1 MIDGGPGDP
10 VDGIKEKTPCDLLVV
25 FRNMSVKV
33 AVGYILPA
41 FGPEGEPAT
50 WHGNEIPAGYARVGV
65 DSVVPSWETL
75 ELEIPG
81 GDGGLT
87 LREVLGEIILWEK
100 KNIRLPGWVAPSTSR
115 PSRSP
120 SPPPGDR
127 RPPSPPPTDHMSP
140 PSPHGY
146 DVDHDICSPSPS
158 PAPPPPPTKT
168 RNAPYRKRFKSP
180 IRKMSPLPKVPK
192 EQGGFDMEEAAKLA
206 AACDVTVE
214 ELMSAADAAVPTADI
229 VPQFVYG
236 ADLVSKEQLHKLPTH
251 MRNLHQWYLDA
262 CKENIRFIV
271 AHIPREYYYRK
282 EEIHIEINELWQLFN
297 LDALDKSL
305 MSCYCLLKINECKS
319 HNIIN
324 IGFVDPDKVN
334 VQTVKY
340 NRKETGGNLLSFHWI
355 LLDIKVDKGIVE
367 VRDPLSRGV
376 DGFRDL
382 QKLLQVAWTAF
393 KNHHKQ
399 STWAEKLTF
408 TPVPC
413 PQQPQGTNLCGY
425 YVCESIRMLTTEKQN
440 NNKFNI
446 DYMRDTLQPKE
457 HLLGIAEEL
466 AGLLH
471 GERGVIMEEDE
482 EGDDF
487 IDETYLD
494 HFGDTFM
501 EDAEGGEGEGEG
513 EEELGCTLDLL
524 RWKAQEGVADS
535 GFENLLKMLKNMFPK
550 NNELPAST
558 YEAKKVVCPLGL
570 EVLKIHACINDC
582 ILYRGEYENLNE
594 CPVCTA
600 LRYKIRGDD
609 PGDDVE
615 GEKPR
620 KRVPAKVMWYAPII
634 PRLKR
639 LFRNKEHAKLL
650 RWHKEDRKS
659 DGELRHPADGT
670 QWRKIDR
677 EFKDFAADARN
688 IRFGLSTDGMNPFGE
703 QSSSHSTWP
712 VTLCIYN
719 LPPWLCMKR
728 KFIMMPVLI
737 QGPKQPG
744 NDIDVYL
751 RPLVDELL
759 QLWGRHGVRVWD
771 EHKEEEFDLRAL
783 LFVTINDWPA
793 LSNLS
798 GQTNKG
804 YNACTHCL
812 HETESVHLPNC
823 KKNVYL
829 GHRRFLP
836 KNHNVRKKGKHYNGK
851 ADHRPKPAER
861 TGAEVFDMVKDLKVI
876 FGKGPGGQSVPKGAD
891 GHAPMWKKKSIF
903 WELEYWKVLDVRSA
917 IDVMHVTKNICVNLL
932 SFLGVYG
939 KTNDTKEARQD
950 QQRLKDPD
958 DRHPEWFQG
967 RASYALTKEE
977 KVIFF
982 ECLSSMKVP
991 SGFSSNIKGIINM
1004 AEKKFQ
1010 NLKSHDCH
1018 VIMTQLLP
1026 IALRGLLPENVI
1038 NPEVLPRLQNDV
1050 VQCLVSFE
1058 HQFPPS
1064 FFNIMTHLLVH
1075 LVEEISI
1082 LGPVFLHNM
1091 FPFERFMGVLK
1102 KYVRNRARPEGS
1114 IAKGY
1119 GNEEVIEFCVD
1130 FVPDLKPIGLPR
1142 SRHEG
1147 RLSGKGTIGRKS
1159 TICMDGHSMTE
1170 AHHTVLT
1177 NSSLVAPSAVHVGQ
1191 DTIFDY
1197 NDFPRVRDKWEYIYT
1212 IAQDKKSTK
1221 QNSGV
1226 RFDAATENGQK
1237 VTYYGYIEE
1246 IWELDYGPSFKVP
1259 LFRCKW
1265 FKLIGGGVKV
1275 DQQYGM
1281 TMVDFNNLGYLDEP
1295 FVLAKDVAQ
1304 VFYVKDMS
1312 SKPRKR
1318 KDKKTISTS
1327 CDDPKRHIV
1336 LSGKRNIVGVEDKTD
1351 MSEDYNMFGEIPPF
1365 KVNTDPSIKLND
1377 EDAPWIRHN
1386 RKQAGTQGKK

>member
-1 MIDGGPGDP
+1 MYGNRLSREFTTGLKDF
-10 VDGIKEKTPCDLLVV
+10 LVV
-25 FRNMSVKV
+25 ANANKQKGFVICPCVDCKNQK
-33 AVGYILPA
+33 GY
-41 FGPEGEPAT
+41 
-50 WHGNEIPAGYARVGV
+50 
-65 DSVVPSWETL
+65 SSS
-75 ELEIPG
+75 
-81 GDGGLT
+81 
-87 LREVLGEIILWEK
+87 REVHL
-100 KNIRLPGWVAPSTSR
+100 
-115 PSRSP
+115 
-120 SPPPGDR
+120 
-127 RPPSPPPTDHMSP
+127 
-140 PSPHGY
+140 
-146 DVDHDICSPSPS
+146 
-158 PAPPPPPTKT
+158 
-168 RNAPYRKRFKSP
+168 
-180 IRKMSPLPKVPK
+180 
-192 EQGGFDMEEAAKLA
+192 
-206 AACDVTVE
+206 
-214 ELMSAADAAVPTADI
+214 
-229 VPQFVYG
+229 
-236 ADLVSKEQLHKLPTH
+236 
-251 MRNLHQWYLDA
+251 
-262 CKENIRFIV
+262 
-271 AHIPREYYYRK
+271 
-282 EEIHIEINELWQLFN
+282 
-297 LDALDKSL
+297 
-305 MSCYCLLKINECKS
+305 
-319 HNIIN
+319 
-324 IGFVDPDKVN
+324 
-334 VQTVKY
+334 
-340 NRKETGGNLLSFHWI
+340 
-355 LLDIKVDKGIVE
+355 
-367 VRDPLSRGV
+367 
-376 DGFRDL
+376 
-382 QKLLQVAWTAF
+382 
-393 KNHHKQ
+393 
-399 STWAEKLTF
+399 
-408 TPVPC
+408 
-413 PQQPQGTNLCGY
+413 
-425 YVCESIRMLTTEKQN
+425 
-440 NNKFNI
+440 
-446 DYMRDTLQPKE
+446 
-457 HLLGIAEEL
+457 HLLRHGFMPSYNCWTK
-466 AGLLH
+466 H

-487 IDETYLD
+487 IDESYLA

-501 EDAEGGEGEGEG
+501 EDAEGEGEGEG
-513 EEELGCTLDLL
+513 EEEARDETVDDLGRTIADARRRCETEKERENLDRMLEDHRKSLYPGCDDGLKKLGCTLDLL
-524 RWKAQEGVADS
+524 KWKAQAGVADS
-535 GFENLLKMLKNMFPK
+535 AFENLLKMLKNMFPK

-582 ILYRGEYENLNE
+582 ILYRDEYENLNE

-659 DGELRHPADGT
+659 DGELRHTADGT

-688 IRFGLSTDGMNPFGE
+688 IRFGLSTNGMNPFGE

-759 QLWGRHGVRVWD
+759 QLWGRPGVRVWD
-771 EHKEEEFDLRAL
+771 EHKKEEFNLRAL
-783 LFVTINDWPA
+783 LFLTINDWPA

-798 GQTNKG
+798 GLSNKG

-836 KNHNVRKKGKHYNGK
+836 KIHPVRKKGKHYNGK

-891 GHAPMWKKKSIF
+891 GHAAMWKKKSIF
-903 WELEYWKVLDVRSA
+903 WELEYWKVL
-917 IDVMHVTKNICVNLL
+917 
-932 SFLGVYG
+932 
-939 KTNDTKEARQD
+939 E
-950 QQRLKDPD
+950 QRLKDPD

-1026 IALRGLLPENVI
+1026 IALRGLLPEN
-1038 NPEVLPRLQNDV
+1038 
-1050 VQCLVSFE
+1050 
-1058 HQFPPS
+1058 
-1064 FFNIMTHLLVH
+1064 
-1075 LVEEISI
+1075 
-1082 LGPVFLHNM
+1082 
-1091 FPFERFMGVLK
+1091 

-1159 TICMDGHSMTE
+1159 TICMDGHSLTE

-1177 NSSLVAPSAVHVGQ
+1177 NSSLVAPYFEKHKNILRSDNPGKPESWIRKAHMETFGSWLKKHLMNDNDVVDQ
-1191 DTIFDY
+1191 LYMLAKTPSSTITTFQGY
-1197 NDFPRVRDKWEYIYT
+1197 EINGNTFYT
-1212 IAQDKKSTK
+1212 IAQDKKSTN

-1265 FKLIGGGVKV
+1265 FKLTGGGVKV

-1351 MSEDYNMFGEIPPF
+1351 MSEDYNMFAEIPPF

-1377 EDAPWIRHN
+1377 EDAPW
-1386 RKQAGTQGKK
+1386 